1 MRSLVLAFLIA
12 LSPISA
18 SSKNSGTI
26 QFVAIM
32 PQTVSMTV
40 TTADPTQ
47 AANIFNPY
55 IVTVSNNMRL
65 NLNVK
70 YNGETYKPFCGEQ
83 ACPVSNQTAR
93 FVIPFQPGERQ
104 AFSVEII

>member
-1 MRSLVLAFLIA
+1 
-12 LSPISA
+12 
-18 SSKNSGTI
+18 
-26 QFVAIM
+26 M

-40 TTADPTQ
+40 TTVDPTQ

-65 NLNVK
+65 NLNVM
-70 YNGETYKPFCGEQ
+70 YNGKSYAPFCGEY
-83 ACPVSNQTAR
+83 ACPANLTGTAR